1 VAVSDPSQTDGGGPV
16 SSPAARRYVSVSER
30 GRVERLSRWY
40 LTEQLDFDRRM
51 IGYRYRSI
59 KPHLKGPRGL
69 ELGPA
74 EGLMTRMLV
83 DDFSELTVV
92 DGAAEL
98 LARIPSLPTLTRV
111 HALFEEFE
119 PEARFDTI
127 VMDHILE
134 HVDDPVALL
143 SRARGWLAAAGRVV
157 LGVPNGDSFH
167 RLAGVKMGLLRERC
181 ELNQRDRTLGHRR
194 VYTRH
199 TLFVDLEAAALQPTA
214 WGGVFFKPLSNQ
226 QIQDHWTEPMIEG
239 FYELGKD
246 FPEHANELFAVCE
259 ARS

>member
-1 VAVSDPSQTDGGGPV
+1 M
-16 SSPAARRYVSVSER
+16 SER
-30 GRVERLSRWY
+30 ARLERLSRWY

-51 IGYRYRSI
+51 VGYRYRSI
-59 KPHLKGPRGL
+59 KPHLQGPRGL

-74 EGLMTRMLV
+74 EGLMTQMLV

-119 PEARFDTI
+119 PPTPFDTI

-134 HVDDPVALL
+134 HVEDPNALL
-143 SRARGWLAAAGRVV
+143 GRARGWLAAAGRIVV
-157 LGVPNGDSFH
+157 GVPNGHSFH
-167 RLAGVKMGLLRERC
+167 RLAGVKMGLLREPC
-181 ELNQRDRTLGHRR
+181 ALNERDRTLGHRR
-194 VYTRH
+194 VYTRQ
-199 TLFVDLEAAALQPTA
+199 TLFAALEAAGLRPTA

-226 QIQDHWTEPMIEG
+226 QIQDHWTEQMIEG

-246 FPEHANELFAVCE
+246 FPEQANELFAVCE
-259 ARS
+259 GRP

>member
-1 VAVSDPSQTDGGGPV
+1 
-16 SSPAARRYVSVSER
+16 VSEQA
-30 GRVERLSRWY
+30 RVERLAGWY
-40 LTEQLDFDRRM
+40 LTGQLDFDRRM

-59 KPHLKGPRGL
+59 KPHLQGPRGL

-74 EGLMTRMLV
+74 EGVMTRMLV

-92 DGAAEL
+92 DAAAKL
-98 LARIPSLPTLTRV
+98 LARIPSVPNLTRV

-119 PEARFDTI
+119 SHARFDTI

-134 HVDDPVALL
+134 HVADPVSLL
-143 SRARGWLAAAGRVV
+143 GRARGWLAPSGRIV

-167 RLAGVKMGLLRERC
+167 RLAGVKMGLLRAPC
-181 ELNQRDRTLGHRR
+181 ELNERDHSLGHRR
-194 VYTRH
+194 VYTRE
-199 TLFVDLEAAALQPTA
+199 TLFVDLEAAGLRPTA

-226 QIQDHWTEPMIEG
+226 QIQDHWTEQMIEG

-259 ARS
+259 RRS